1 MRTLVSLDLE
11 TTGLDPERD
20 VILEVGILVFR
31 GPEVVEEYS
40 RIVNPQRP
48 IPSKITELT
57 GITDQMVEREGVSLW
72 EALRETERLC
82 GNAPIVGH
90 NIGFDLSFT
99 RRNRILSANP
109 AIDTFEL
116 AGILIPNA
124 SRYSLGALGRELGI
138 SEPAT
143 HRALDDA
150 RVAHQL
156 YLKLYE
162 RAISLRHETLE
173 EIAGHADRSGWGLAP
188 FWRDALEAQERGARY
203 TSLAPARSAAAAE
216 KRKQAAKARSEARPL
231 VPNENTKPL
240 DPERVTA
247 TLAPDGPFA
256 RKFPGYESRPQQ
268 LEMMRRVVKAF
279 NDGTVELIEAGTGT
293 GKSLAYLIP
302 SMLWAIQNGQRVVV
316 STNTINLQEQL
327 MDKDVPA
334 ILDALGLDGRAAVM
348 KGKGRYVCG
357 LRVGD
362 LRKAGPRTLEEARVL
377 TKILIWQPDTI
388 HGDTDELFVPQPLER
403 IALSHLTAEN
413 PACDRNTCSATD
425 CYFNQARRMAENAHV
440 VIVNHALLLADV
452 AVENKALPEYKYLV
466 IDEAH
471 HLEAAA
477 TDALGFVIDR
487 DEVGRNLGDLAR
499 GGRRAAGLLS
509 DIVTQA
515 RSALPPDQSGAIE
528 VLADRAAAATQR
540 ASQASTTFFDEVQT
554 FVANQNA
561 ADGSDYAQRTR
572 LTSGVR
578 SNPGWGAVE
587 RAFDPLLDELT
598 AVAKSVNALFAAL
611 SELAEGGVD
620 GMDMLLARV
629 SGASRFF
636 VEAIEQ
642 LNGII
647 SKPNDKRIYWA
658 ETEAARGGRG
668 RGMRLTLHAAP
679 LHVGEMIRQRL
690 WDQKESVVLTSATM
704 RTASASG
711 KALPTFDYVKGRL
724 EANDAGALALGSP
737 FDYKSSTLVYVVSD
751 MPEPNQQ
758 GYQQMVERGLVDL
771 FRASQGRGMAL
782 FTSYAQLRA
791 TSKVIAPQLLR
802 DGIIVYEQG
811 DGVSRRAMLDQF
823 RGAERGVILGTRS
836 FWEGVDI
843 QGEKLSAL
851 AICKLPFD
859 VPTDPIFAARSETF
873 ENSFSDYS
881 VPESVLK
888 FRQGFGRLIRSRSD
902 RGVVAVFDR
911 RVISKQYGQA
921 FLNALPGPTI
931 QRGLMSGLGAA
942 VSAWLGPSR
951 A

>member
-1 MRTLVSLDLE
+1 
-11 TTGLDPERD
+11 
-20 VILEVGILVFR
+20 
-31 GPEVVEEYS
+31 
-40 RIVNPQRP
+40 
-48 IPSKITELT
+48 
-57 GITDQMVEREGVSLW
+57 
-72 EALRETERLC
+72 
-82 GNAPIVGH
+82 
-90 NIGFDLSFT
+90 
-99 RRNRILSANP
+99 
-109 AIDTFEL
+109 
-116 AGILIPNA
+116 
-124 SRYSLGALGRELGI
+124 
-138 SEPAT
+138 
-143 HRALDDA
+143 
-150 RVAHQL
+150 
-156 YLKLYE
+156 
-162 RAISLRHETLE
+162 
-173 EIAGHADRSGWGLAP
+173 
-188 FWRDALEAQERGARY
+188 
-203 TSLAPARSAAAAE
+203 
-216 KRKQAAKARSEARPL
+216 
-231 VPNENTKPL
+231 
-240 DPERVTA
+240 
-247 TLAPDGPFA
+247 
-256 RKFPGYESRPQQ
+256 
-268 LEMMRRVVKAF
+268 
-279 NDGTVELIEAGTGT
+279 
-293 GKSLAYLIP
+293 
-302 SMLWAIQNGQRVVV
+302 
-316 STNTINLQEQL
+316 
-327 MDKDVPA
+327 
-334 ILDALGLDGRAAVM
+334 
-348 KGKGRYVCG
+348 
-357 LRVGD
+357 
-362 LRKAGPRTLEEARVL
+362 
-377 TKILIWQPDTI
+377 
-388 HGDTDELFVPQPLER
+388 
-403 IALSHLTAEN
+403 
-413 PACDRNTCSATD
+413 
-425 CYFNQARRMAENAHV
+425 MAENAHV

-499 GGRRAAGLLS
+499 GGRKVAGLLS

-528 VLADRAAAATQR
+528 VLSDRAAASTQR
-540 ASQASTTFFDEVQT
+540 ASQASTIFFDEMQS

-572 LTSGVR
+572 LTTGVR

-598 AVAKSVNALFAAL
+598 AVAKSVN
-611 SELAEGGVD
+611 G
-620 GMDMLLARV
+620 
-629 SGASRFF
+629 
-636 VEAIEQ
+636 
-642 LNGII
+642 
-647 SKPNDKRIYWA
+647 
-658 ETEAARGGRG
+658 
-668 RGMRLTLHAAP
+668 LHAAP

-737 FDYKSSTLVYVVSD
+737 FDYKNSTLVYVVSD

-758 GYQQMVERGLVDL
+758 GYQQMVERGLVEL

-791 TSKVIAPQLLR
+791 TSKVIAPLLLR
-802 DGIIVYEQG
+802 DGIMVYEQG

-823 RGAERGVILGTRS
+823 RGAERAVILGTRS

-931 QRGLMSGLGAA
+931 QRGLMAGLGAA
-942 VSAWLGPSR
+942 VSAWLTSPR
-951 A
+951 V